1 MNKEITIAV
10 IGLGYVGLPLAL
22 EFGVFFRTIAFD
34 ISKRKINSFKK
45 SKDPSNFIKQKK
57 FYQSKKIVFSNKPKS
72 LKEAD
77 YIIVCLPT
85 PVNRAK
91 RPDLTIL
98 KNGCKLV
105 AKNLKKKTIII
116 FESTVYPGVTEDI
129 CAPII
134 EKYSNLKWKKDF
146 NIGYSPE
153 RINPGDKKNILKN
166 ITKIISGDNKKTVF
180 LIKKIYNKVINK
192 LHIVNSIKVA
202 ESAKVIE
209 NIQRDINIALMN
221 ELSIVF
227 SKLKINFSEI
237 LKAAKTKWNFLDF
250 KPGLVGGHCI
260 GVDPYYLKF
269 LADKIGHK
277 TNIINAG
284 RKLND
289 SMVNYLYKKILN
301 NNNKKKI
308 RTILVLGITYKKDCP
323 DSRNSKIAELV
334 LKLKKYKFSVDIN
347 DPLVDGKELFFNY
360 KLSVKSWEDLRKLY
374 DVIIFAVDH
383 KEYLNY
389 KLNKILQ
396 KLKPR
401 ALLIDINT
409 IFNKKKLNKGLNIF
423 NL

>member
-1 MNKEITIAV
+1 LNKEITIAV
-10 IGLGYVGLPLAL
+10 VGLGYVGLPLAL

-45 SKDPSNFIKQKK
+45 SKDPSNFIKQEK

-91 RPDLTIL
+91 KPDLTIL
-98 KNGCKLV
+98 KNGCKLI

-129 CAPII
+129 CAPVI

-180 LIKKIYNKVINK
+180 LIKKIYNKIINK

-289 SMVNYLYKKILN
+289 GMVNYLYKKILN
-301 NNNKKKI
+301 NNNKKKS

-347 DPLVDGKELFFNY
+347 DPLVDEKELFFNY
-360 KLSVKSWEDLRKLY
+360 KLSVKCWEDLRKSY
-374 DVIIFAVDH
+374 DIIIFAVDH

-389 KLNKILQ
+389 KLHNILQ

-401 ALLIDINT
+401 ALLIDINA
-409 IFNKKKLNKGLNIF
+409 IYDKKKLNKDLNIF